1 MEAFDWNSGAVDPSL
16 YENFLWMMPGF
27 MAEDCDIVRP
37 DFAETECS
45 ESAMHFLDASFITDE
60 AAMPGFWPM
69 FYPQEQ
75 TDLKPQP
82 PLPKPVLHYNSSKR
96 VGTLSY
102 EERHIKVQKYYEKRS
117 RRSFAKK
124 IAYNCRKR
132 VADSRIRVKGRFVT
146 KAQAQALKGL
156 ESTKHRVAHSPS

>member
-1 MEAFDWNSGAVDPSL
+1 MEAFDRNSEAVDPSL

-27 MAEDCDIVRP
+27 MPEDYDFVKP

-45 ESAMHFLDASFITDE
+45 ESAMNFFDAPFITEE
-60 AAMPGFWPM
+60 AAVPGFWPM
-69 FYPQEQ
+69 YYPQEQ
-75 TDLKPQP
+75 ADLRPQL
-82 PLPKPVLHYNSSKR
+82 PLPKPVLHYNPSKR
-96 VGTLSY
+96 VGTLTY

-117 RRSFAKK
+117 RRSFVKK

-132 VADSRIRVKGRFVT
+132 VADGRIRVKGRFIT

-156 ESTKHRVAHSPS
+156 LESRPPSQA